1 MIRSFYHRSEADLS
15 NPDETTMRQQLRADP
30 WYPNLVALLY
40 LLSLAVGVSLVLLI
54 TTRIGNGTISPNSN
68 LELVVWYYVVW
79 LCFNFVILLVSTLLF
94 LDQDLRNHWLESSIG
109 SWLLSQKRLSVIG
122 WTVVLVIL
130 VGVSVEFC
138 VLGVSVWFET
148 NILE

>member
-1 MIRSFYHRSEADLS
+1 LIKSFYHQPDADPS
-15 NPDETTMRQQLRADP
+15 SPDATTTRQKLRADP

-40 LLSLAVGVSLVLLI
+40 LLSLAVGVNLVLLI
-54 TTRIGNGTISPNSN
+54 TTRVGNGTISPNSN
-68 LELVVWYYVVW
+68 LELIVWYYVIW
-79 LCFNFVILLVSTLLF
+79 LGFNFVILLVSTLLF
-94 LDQDLRNHWLESSIG
+94 LDQDLRSLWLETSIG
-109 SWLLSQKRLSVIG
+109 SWLLSQKRLSIIA

-148 NILE
+148 YME